1 MKEYG
6 QMAVRLMKDLVKFDT
21 SNAPGNERPLAEYI
35 ADILR
40 QEGFEI
46 EVQVVA
52 ENRANM
58 IASFG
63 QSDRNLILNG
73 HLDVVPPGSGW
84 NCAPF
89 CVTEKE
95 GRFYGRGTCDMK
107 GGLAAMMAAAIK
119 VKRENTLKNKNLVL
133 AFVADEEINGTGT
146 KYFARH
152 FEKGKQNIVVIGE
165 PTQNQIHVAHRG
177 VVRLVVGI
185 YGKQC
190 HSGRPYEGMNALTLL
205 GRFLVEVEGWNQ
217 RKQKLIQPILP
228 PPTVAATI
236 AAGGIKD
243 NVIPGYGEVV
253 LDFRT
258 VPGDTAKQL
267 ELETEAV
274 LKRLFETED
283 VSWIIETYIDVAP
296 GMTDP
301 EADSVKIAQMAYER
315 MGRPKPGIAY
325 FSAGCDLSCFLSEG
339 FDGILCGPGSLAQA
353 HVVDEYIE
361 GRQLEEAVDFY
372 ESYILSM

>member
-6 QMAVRLMKDLVKFDT
+6 QMAVRLMKDMVKFDT

-133 AFVADEEINGTGT
+133 AFVADEEIDGTGT
-146 KYFARH
+146 KYFAKH
-152 FEKGKQNIVVIGE
+152 FKKGQQNIVVIGE
-165 PTQNQIHVAHRG
+165 PTQNEIHVAHRG
-177 VVRLVVGI
+177 VVRLRVGI

-190 HSGRPYEGMNALTLL
+190 HSGRPCEGVNALTLL
-205 GRFLVEVEGWNQ
+205 GRFLVEVEGWNR

-228 PPTVAATI
+228 APTVAATT
-236 AAGGIKD
+236 AGGGIKD
-243 NVIPGYGEVV
+243 NVIPGYAEVV

-258 VPGDTAKQL
+258 VPGDTAEKL
-267 ELETEAV
+267 AEETDTV
-274 LKRLFETED
+274 LKRIFETEN
-283 VSWIIETYIDVAP
+283 VSWTIEKYIDVAP
-296 GMTDP
+296 GMTDTRA
-301 EADSVKIAQMAYER
+301 ESVKIAQRAY
-315 MGRPKPGIAY
+315 GRLGWPEAEVTY
-325 FSAGCDLSCFLSEG
+325 FSACCDMSCFLAEG
-339 FDGILCGPGSLAQA
+339 FDAILCGPGNLAQA
-353 HVVDEYIE
+353 HVADEYIE
-361 GRQLEEAVDFY
+361 KQQLEDAVDFY
-372 ESYILSM
+372 ENYILSM

>member
-6 QMAVRLMKDLVKFDT
+6 KMAVRLMKDMVKFDT

-119 VKRENTLKNKNLVL
+119 VKRENALGNKNLVL
-133 AFVADEEINGTGT
+133 AFVADEEIDGTGT
-146 KYFARH
+146 KYFAKH
-152 FEKGKQNIVVIGE
+152 FNCMGAD
-165 PTQNQIHVAHRG
+165 T
-177 VVRLVVGI
+177 LV
-185 YGKQC
+185 
-190 HSGRPYEGMNALTLL
+190 S
-205 GRFLVEVEGWNQ
+205 F
-217 RKQKLIQPILP
+217 
-228 PPTVAATI
+228 
-236 AAGGIKD
+236 
-243 NVIPGYGEVV
+243 
-253 LDFRT
+253 
-258 VPGDTAKQL
+258 
-267 ELETEAV
+267 
-274 LKRLFETED
+274 
-283 VSWIIETYIDVAP
+283 
-296 GMTDP
+296 
-301 EADSVKIAQMAYER
+301 
-315 MGRPKPGIAY
+315 
-325 FSAGCDLSCFLSEG
+325 
-339 FDGILCGPGSLAQA
+339 
-353 HVVDEYIE
+353 
-361 GRQLEEAVDFY
+361 
-372 ESYILSM
+372 